1 MFNFLT
7 QKKSGEMQSIL
18 DLISVDIKKMKIT
31 QMAIEKAIGMISHA
45 IAKSEFVVQG
55 EDGRKKDDLYWLL
68 NVRPNLNETAT
79 DFWIE
84 VVQKLLKESEAVICI
99 IGNRFYLADSFDT
112 DNSVTRNRIYRNV
125 VISANGETMQLNK
138 QFTSDQVIH
147 LKAKNKKIYAFMK
160 TVMSIHDDVVS
171 AMENAIRLNSTP
183 KFSFTIAGQMPVIR
197 TLNPDGTER
206 KLTMDEFKNNI
217 KTMLESNKIEV
228 IQLNNGMSLD
238 KIAIDAAV
246 TSEDI
251 VKMSREIFE
260 ECAFAFDIPK
270 SVFLGEITEKA
281 DSTNEFITYAVSWI
295 VELIQDS
302 LNAILVGKEDYLK
315 GEKIWIDLTKFK
327 HRDLV
332 ESAGNLDKLRAIGF
346 SFDEIREAIGYE
358 ALNDDFG
365 KERVITK
372 NYTNDLGG
380 GGIENDITR
389 IFWSC
394 GTVQAPR

>member
-7 QKKSGEMQSIL
+7 QKKNGEMQSVL

-31 QMAIEKAIGMISHA
+31 QMAIEKAVGMISHA

-55 EDGRKKDDLYWLL
+55 VDGRKLDDLYWLL

-84 VVQKLLKESEAVICI
+84 VVQKLLKESEAVICV
-99 IGNRFYLADSFDT
+99 IGNRFYLADSFYT

-125 VISANGETMQLNK
+125 VISANDETMQLNK

-171 AMENAIRLNSTP
+171 AMENAIRLNNTP
-183 KFSFTIAGQMPVIR
+183 KFSFTIVGQMPVIR
-197 TLNPDGTER
+197 TLNPDGKER
-206 KLTMDEFKNNI
+206 TLTMDEFKNNI
-217 KTMLESNKIEV
+217 KTMLESDKIEV

-238 KIAIDAAV
+238 KIAIDTAV

-372 NYTNDLGG
+372 NYTDDLEGG
-380 GGIENDITR
+380 GVTE
-389 IFWSC
+389 
-394 GTVQAPR
+394 

>member
-7 QKKSGEMQSIL
+7 QKKNGEMQSVL

-31 QMAIEKAIGMISHA
+31 QMAIEKAVGMISHA
-45 IAKSEFVVQG
+45 IAKSEFVLQG
-55 EDGRKKDDLYWLL
+55 EDGRKRDDLYWLL

-84 VVQKLLKESEAVICI
+84 VVQKLLKESEAVICV

-112 DNSVTRNRIYRNV
+112 DNSVTRNRIYRNI
-125 VISANGETMQLNK
+125 VISANDETMQLNK

-171 AMENAIRLNSTP
+171 AMENAIRLNNTP
-183 KFSFTIAGQMPVIR
+183 KFSFTIVGQMPVIR
-197 TLNPDGTER
+197 TLNPDGKER
-206 KLTMDEFKNNI
+206 TLTMDEFKNNI
-217 KTMLESNKIEV
+217 KTMLESDKIEV

-238 KIAIDAAV
+238 KIAIDTAV

-372 NYTNDLGG
+372 NYTDDLEGG
-380 GGIENDITR
+380 GVKE
-389 IFWSC
+389 
-394 GTVQAPR
+394 

>member
-7 QKKSGEMQSIL
+7 QKKNGEMQSVL

-31 QMAIEKAIGMISHA
+31 QMAIEKAVGMISHA

-55 EDGRKKDDLYWLL
+55 GDGRKLDDLYWLL

-84 VVQKLLKESEAVICI
+84 VVQKLLKESEAVICV

-112 DNSVTRNRIYRNV
+112 DNSVTRNRIYRNI
-125 VISANGETMQLNK
+125 VISANDETMQLNK

-171 AMENAIRLNSTP
+171 AMENAIRLNNTP
-183 KFSFTIAGQMPVIR
+183 KFSFTMAGQMPVIR

-206 KLTMDEFKNNI
+206 TLTIDEFKNNI
-217 KTMLESNKIEV
+217 KTMLESDKIEV

-238 KIAIDAAV
+238 KIVIDTAV

-380 GGIENDITR
+380 GGVKE
-389 IFWSC
+389 
-394 GTVQAPR
+394 

>member
-7 QKKSGEMQSIL
+7 QKKNGEMQSVL

-31 QMAIEKAIGMISHA
+31 QMAIEKAVGMISHA

-55 EDGRKKDDLYWLL
+55 VDGRKLDDLYWLL

-84 VVQKLLKESEAVICI
+84 VVQKLLKESEAVICV
-99 IGNRFYLADSFDT
+99 IGNRFYLADSFYT

-125 VISANGETMQLNK
+125 VISANDETMQLNK

-171 AMENAIRLNSTP
+171 AIENAIRLKNTP

-197 TLNPDGTER
+197 TLNTDGTER
-206 KLTMDEFKNNI
+206 TLTIDEFKNNI
-217 KTMLESNKIEV
+217 KTMLESEKIEV
-228 IQLNNGMSLD
+228 VQLNKEMSLD
-238 KIAIDAAV
+238 KIAIDTAV

-372 NYTNDLGG
+372 NYTNDLSG
-380 GGIENDITR
+380 GGIEK
-389 IFWSC
+389 
-394 GTVQAPR
+394 

>member
-7 QKKSGEMQSIL
+7 QKKNGEMQSIL

-147 LKAKNKKIYAFMK
+147 LKAKNKKIYEFMK

-171 AMENAIRLNSTP
+171 AMENAIRLNNTP

-372 NYTNDLGG
+372 NYTDDLEGG
-380 GGIENDITR
+380 GVKE
-389 IFWSC
+389 
-394 GTVQAPR
+394 

>member
-1 MFNFLT
+1 MFDFLT
-7 QKKSGEMQSIL
+7 QKKNGEMQSIL

-55 EDGRKKDDLYWLL
+55 EDGRRLDDLYWLL

-84 VVQKLLKESEAVICI
+84 VIQKLLKESEAVICI
-99 IGNRFYLADSFDT
+99 VGNRFYLADSFDT

-125 VISANGETMQLNK
+125 KIMANGETMPLNR

-147 LKAKNKKIYAFMK
+147 LKAKNKKIYEFMK

-171 AMENAIRLNSTP
+171 GMEAAIKLSKTP
-183 KFSFTIAGQMPVIR
+183 KLAITSMGNVPMIR
-197 TLNPDGTER
+197 TMNSDGTER
-206 KLTMDEFKNNI
+206 KLTIDEFKQNT
-217 KTMLESNKIEV
+217 KQVLESDGIELLLLQNGVDIKKI
-228 IQLNNGMSLD
+228 D
-238 KIAIDAAV
+238 IDTTV

-251 VKMSREIFE
+251 VKLSREIFE

-315 GEKIWIDLTKFK
+315 GERIWIDLTKFK

-332 ESAGNLDKLRAIGF
+332 ESARNLDKLRAIGF

-372 NYTNDLGG
+372 NYTNDLSGG
-380 GGIENDITR
+380 GMTE
-389 IFWSC
+389 
-394 GTVQAPR
+394 

>member
-7 QKKSGEMQSIL
+7 QKKNGEMQSVL

-31 QMAIEKAIGMISHA
+31 QMAIEKAVGMISHA

-55 EDGRKKDDLYWLL
+55 GDGRKLDDLYWLL

-84 VVQKLLKESEAVICI
+84 AVQKLLKESEAVICV
-99 IGNRFYLADSFDT
+99 IGNCFYLADSFDT

-125 VISANGETMQLNK
+125 VISANDETMQLNK

-171 AMENAIRLNSTP
+171 AMENAIRLNNTP
-183 KFSFTIAGQMPVIR
+183 KFSFTMAGQMPVIR
-197 TLNPDGTER
+197 TLNTDGTER
-206 KLTMDEFKNNI
+206 TLTMDEFKNNI

-238 KIAIDAAV
+238 KIAIDTAV

-380 GGIENDITR
+380 GGVTE
-389 IFWSC
+389 
-394 GTVQAPR
+394 

>member
-1 MFNFLT
+1 MFDFLT
-7 QKKSGEMQSIL
+7 QKKNGEMQSIL

-55 EDGRKKDDLYWLL
+55 EDGRRLDDLYWLL

-84 VVQKLLKESEAVICI
+84 VIQKLLKESEAVICI
-99 IGNRFYLADSFDT
+99 VGNRFYLADSFDT

-125 VISANGETMQLNK
+125 KIMANGETMPLNR

-147 LKAKNKKIYAFMK
+147 LKAKNKKIYEFMK

-171 AMENAIRLNSTP
+171 GMEAAIKLSKTP
-183 KFSFTIAGQMPVIR
+183 KLAITSMGNVPMIR
-197 TLNPDGTER
+197 TMNSDGTER
-206 KLTMDEFKNNI
+206 KLTIDEFKQNT
-217 KTMLESNKIEV
+217 KQVLESDGIELLLLQNGVDIKKI
-228 IQLNNGMSLD
+228 D
-238 KIAIDAAV
+238 IDTTV

-251 VKMSREIFE
+251 VKLSREIFE

-315 GEKIWIDLTKFK
+315 GERIWIDLTKFK

-332 ESAGNLDKLRAIGF
+332 ESASNLDKLRAIGF

-372 NYTNDLGG
+372 NYTNDLSGG
-380 GGIENDITR
+380 GMTE
-389 IFWSC
+389 
-394 GTVQAPR
+394 

>member
-125 VISANGETMQLNK
+125 VISANDETMQLNK

-372 NYTNDLGG
+372 NYTDDLEGG
-380 GGIENDITR
+380 GVKE
-389 IFWSC
+389 
-394 GTVQAPR
+394 

>member
-31 QMAIEKAIGMISHA
+31 QMAIEKAVGMISHA

-55 EDGRKKDDLYWLL
+55 EDGRKLDDLYWLL

-84 VVQKLLKESEAVICI
+84 VVQKLLKESEAVICV

-125 VISANGETMQLNK
+125 VISANDETMQLNK

-171 AMENAIRLNSTP
+171 AMENAIRLNNTP
-183 KFSFTIAGQMPVIR
+183 KFSFTMAGQMPVIR
-197 TLNPDGTER
+197 TLNPDGRER
-206 KLTMDEFKNNI
+206 TLTIDEFKNNI
-217 KTMLESNKIEV
+217 KTMLESDKIEV
-228 IQLNNGMSLD
+228 IQLSNGMSLD
-238 KIAIDAAV
+238 KIAIDTAV

-380 GGIENDITR
+380 GGVTE
-389 IFWSC
+389 
-394 GTVQAPR
+394 

>member
-1 MFNFLT
+1 MFDFLS
-7 QKKSGEMQSIL
+7 QKKNGEMQSIL

-31 QMAIEKAIGMISHA
+31 QMAIEKAVGMISHA

-55 EDGRKKDDLYWLL
+55 KKGRERNSLYWLL
-68 NVRPNLNETAT
+68 NVRPNANETAT

-84 VVQKLLKESEAVICI
+84 VVQKLLKESECVICI
-99 IGNRFYLADSFDT
+99 IGNKFYLADTFDA

-125 VISANGETMQLNK
+125 TISANGETMRLNK

-147 LKAKNKKIYAFMK
+147 LKAKNKKIYTFMR

-171 AMENAIRLNSTP
+171 AMENAIRLNNTP
-183 KFSFTIAGQMPVIR
+183 KFSFTMNGQMPVIR
-197 TLNPDGTER
+197 TINPDGTEET
-206 KLTMDEFKNNI
+206 LTIDEFKANI
-217 KTMLESNKIEV
+217 KTLLESNKIEV
-228 IQLNNGMSLD
+228 IQLSNGMSLD
-238 KIAIDAAV
+238 KISIDTAV

-295 VELIQDS
+295 AELINDA
-302 LNAILVGKEDYLK
+302 LNAVLVGEADYLA
-315 GEKIWIDLTKFK
+315 GEHIWIDLTKFK

-332 ESAGNLDKLRAIGF
+332 ESANNLDKLRAIGF
-346 SFDEIREAIGYE
+346 SFDEIREAIGLE

-380 GGIENDITR
+380 GGSN
-389 IFWSC
+389 
-394 GTVQAPR
+394 V